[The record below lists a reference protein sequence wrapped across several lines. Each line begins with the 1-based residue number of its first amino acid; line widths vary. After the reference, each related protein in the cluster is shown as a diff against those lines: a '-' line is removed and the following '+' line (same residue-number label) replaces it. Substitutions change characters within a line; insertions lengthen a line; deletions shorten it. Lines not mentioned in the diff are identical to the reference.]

1 MKKKFLSFMLAVA
14 LVCSTQAFSTMPCV
28 NAAETAGVGT
38 AYYIS
43 SRNGDNG
50 NSGTSEGEAWETLD
64 KLENVTL
71 GPGDSV
77 LLESGSIF
85 NGFIHLQ
92 NVGGTQE
99 NPISISSY
107 GEGNKPVI
115 NCNGEGIWYQDYGKA
130 MDNSGHRSSGYVS
143 SAILLYD
150 VDYVE
155 ISNLEITNK
164 SNDFDYFSTNV
175 NKASGR
181 MDRTGVAGIAKDG
194 GTMEHIYLDDLFI
207 HDISG
212 NLQDKH
218 MNNGGIQMNV
228 LKPADENAT
237 GIARY
242 QDVKISNCYVKDVS
256 RAGIV
261 VGYTYQHDKF
271 NGAALADEIVK
282 KYGHTN
288 LVLEGNYVQ
297 NAGNDAIVAMYAYQ
311 PVIQNNVSDT
321 AGVDLDDGYPGYWQ
335 SFCAA
340 IWPWKCKDAVFQ
352 YNEAFDTVGEGNGD
366 GQAWDIDWSDGTVYQ
381 YNYSHNNGGGAM
393 LICLNEAY
401 NGTFRYNLSQNDLK
415 CLITFQ
421 GNPLAK
427 IYNNVFYV
435 GGDLETAVHHP
446 AAGKRSGA
454 GYLANNIFYNVSTNK
469 NVSDD
474 GWNPGNNKSFKNNL
488 YYGYSDEGMPG
499 LPEADAITADPK
511 FENPG
516 SAPVTVNEGGKI
528 HDRSAFEGYKIADNS
543 PAVNAGVYIPNNA
556 TEDFFG
562 NKLTGIV
569 PDIGIHETGVEE
581 SVSLNVY
588 SDRYLI
594 QEQDIRNVP
603 QGTTAEDFLKN
614 IKASAKAECKVM
626 KGSQQ
631 VAPDTAVT
639 EEMVLKVVNK
649 ANEQETKTY
658 NIHVV
663 KVYAEYAPDGM
674 TASAGSFQPDNT
686 TEGNPAYVLDNNM
699 NTIWHTAWSGCDR
712 SEAWIQIDMGKEQ
725 SVGRLKYVPRKSGGV
740 NGIITEYEVSVSTN
754 GTDWTKAATG
764 SWDNNSEIKYAEF
777 PSVSARYVKLW
788 AKDSKSQEAGKV
800 FASAAEIRLGYEE

>member
-1 MKKKFLSFMLAVA
+1 M
-14 LVCSTQAFSTMPCV
+14 
-28 NAAETAGVGT
+28 
-38 AYYIS
+38 
-43 SRNGDNG
+43 
-50 NSGTSEGEAWETLD
+50 
-64 KLENVTL
+64 
-71 GPGDSV
+71 
-77 LLESGSIF
+77 
-85 NGFIHLQ
+85 Q

-401 NGTFRYNLSQNDLK
+401 NGTFRYNLSQDDLK

-427 IYNNVFYV
+427 IYNNVFYI

-446 AAGKRSGA
+446 DAGKRSGT

-469 NVSDD
+469 NVSTD
-474 GWNPGNNKSFKNNL
+474 GWNPGNNKTFENNI
-488 YYGYSDEGMPG
+488 YYGYDSEGMPQ
-499 LPEADAITADPK
+499 LPETDAITADPE

-528 HDRSAFEGYKIADNS
+528 HDRNAFAGYKISDDS
-543 PAVNAGVYIPNNA
+543 PAVNAGVYVPNNA
-556 TEDFFG
+556 AADFFG
-562 NKLTGIV
+562 NELTGIV
-569 PDIGIHETGVEE
+569 PDIGIHETSVEE
-581 SVSLNVY
+581 PVSLNVY
-588 SDRYLI
+588 SDHY
-594 QEQDIRNVP
+594 QVQDQDIRNVP
-603 QGTTAEDFLKN
+603 KGTTAAELLKN
-614 IKASAKAECKVM
+614 IKASRGADCKVM
-626 KGSQQ
+626 KGSEQI
-631 VAPDTAVT
+631 APDTAVT

-674 TASAGSFQPDNT
+674 TASAGSFQPDNI